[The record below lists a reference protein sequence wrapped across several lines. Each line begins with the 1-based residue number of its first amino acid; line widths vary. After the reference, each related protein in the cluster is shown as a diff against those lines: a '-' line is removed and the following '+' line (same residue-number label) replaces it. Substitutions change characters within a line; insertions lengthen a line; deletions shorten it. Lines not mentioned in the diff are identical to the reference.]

1 MSGAGSVGIVY
12 NPRTP
17 HSKLLVQ
24 QLADKLGLGES
35 SWIVPTSDREDHV
48 PPPSTSFIITVGGDG
63 TILWATQIAAP
74 RGIPLLGVNLG
85 RVGFM
90 TELRAD
96 EAVSRVGEYLDG
108 QAWVEERTMLQAR
121 VVSEHANDTALPRRG
136 TAEVPLQALNDVVV
150 GRSAISRLVHLE
162 VRIDGSLLTTYR
174 ADAVIV
180 ATATG
185 STGYSISAG
194 GPILHPQSRDLL
206 LNPVAT
212 HLGLASALVLPPD
225 SVVEVTLR
233 SDYQAVLSVD
243 GRVDLGLDPG
253 ETVEVKRS
261 PYNARFLRSQLP
273 NHFYAVLTERLSP
286 DTRSATP
293 TATPTA

>member
-12 NPRTP
+12 NPRAP
-17 HSKLLVQ
+17 QSKLLVQ
-24 QLADKLGLGES
+24 QLAEKLGLGES
-35 SWIVPTSDREDHV
+35 SWIVPTSDMEDLV
-48 PPPSTSFIITVGGDG
+48 MPPPSTSIIITVGGDG
-63 TILWATQIAAP
+63 TILWAAQLAAP

-90 TELRAD
+90 TELKAD
-96 EAVSRVGEYLDG
+96 EAVSRVREYVNG
-108 QAWVEERTMLQAR
+108 QAWEEERTMLQAR
-121 VVSEHANDTALPRRG
+121 VVSEMSRD

-162 VRIDGSLLTTYR
+162 VRIDGALLTTYR

-233 SDYQAVLSVD
+233 SDYQAVLSID
-243 GRVDLGLDPG
+243 GRVDLALAPG
-253 ETVEVKRS
+253 GTVEVKRS
-261 PYNARFLRSQLP
+261 PYTARFLRSHPP

-286 DTRSATP
+286 DTRP
-293 TATPTA
+293 TAPRVTSHA

>member
-1 MSGAGSVGIVY
+1 MSGGGSVGIVY

-17 HSKLLVQ
+17 QSKVLVQ
-24 QLADKLGLGES
+24 QLADNLGLGES
-35 SWIVPTSDREDHV
+35 SWIVPAYDSEYQA

-74 RGIPLLGVNLG
+74 RGIPILGVNLG

-108 QAWVEERTMLQAR
+108 GAWVEERTMLQAK
-121 VVSEHANDTALPRRG
+121 VVSATAKG
-136 TAEVPLQALNDVVV
+136 TAESPQLALNDVVV
-150 GRSAISRLVHLE
+150 GRSAVSRLVHLE
-162 VRIDGSLLTTYR
+162 VRIDRSLLTTYR

-185 STGYSISAG
+185 STGYSISAR

-243 GRVDLGLDPG
+243 GRVDLELNPG

-261 PYNARFLRSQLP
+261 SHIARFLRSQP
-273 NHFYAVLTERLSP
+273 SNHFYTVLTERLSP
-286 DTRSATP
+286 DTRPTSTTMTPQPEESA
-293 TATPTA
+293 